1 MEKKCPNDWQRD
13 LLLLFLLI
21 GLFFCIGLGAR
32 PYITPS
38 EARYIEIPRQML
50 VTGDFLT
57 PHINGVQYFE
67 KPPLFYWLQT
77 FFLSF
82 GSDEFF
88 GRIATT
94 LFVTLTCLVTYA
106 TGRLLYGRNAGLLAA
121 SALAT
126 SVMGYGLSRV
136 AMLDAPVTLFLTCT
150 IASFIAAQI
159 TKQKKF
165 YYFMYVAAALAVMT
179 KGLIGIVIPAMVIG
193 GWIVFTKN
201 WKILKEARLFTGTL
215 LFLAIAA
222 PWHIL
227 MAMKHPEFADF
238 YFIHEHFERF
248 LSDEHKRTAPWWFF
262 IAVTLAG
269 TMPWILLLTP
279 LPLVGFF
286 LFIISIYSANNVDTK
301 YFKDSDV
308 LKKKQNHDWKY
319 FCSDIMDKEDSL
331 FLKLWIILPLI
342 FFSLSHS
349 KLIPYIF
356 PIFPPIFI
364 FIGKQL
370 ANWWEMPIAPKKLQ
384 ANTIFLFVIVWI
396 TFLVWLLV
404 YSVGKETSSISLA
417 SVLPILLVALALF
430 IEAVTDSTSGKKLI
444 TLIMVFGAT
453 LGLTANYVAPQFDK
467 RTIKS
472 LIEPLN
478 KELKAD
484 DMVVAYNSYWQDLP
498 VYLNRNVTIAGWTGE
513 LGFGT
518 QYTPNAKDWM
528 ISLDEFWTKCTES
541 KNNVYI
547 FMNEEDHKNIKP
559 YTGCELHELSRYGK
573 TILLKK
579 DLSK

>member
-1 MEKKCPNDWQRD
+1 MMINKNSYWYDS
-13 LLLLFLLI
+13 LILFIAI
-21 GLFFCIGLGAR
+21 GLFFCIGLDAR

-50 VTGDFLT
+50 ATGDFLT

-67 KPPLFYWLQT
+67 KPPLFYWLQA

-82 GSDEFF
+82 GDNEFF

-94 LFVTLTCLVTYA
+94 LVVTLTCLVTYA
-106 TGRLLYGRNAGLLAA
+106 TGRLIYGRTAGLLAA
-121 SALAT
+121 GALAT

-150 IASFIAAQI
+150 IASFIAAQK
-159 TKQKKF
+159 TGQKKF

-193 GWIVFTKN
+193 CWIMFTKN

-227 MAMKHPEFADF
+227 MAIKHPEFADF
-238 YFIHEHFERF
+238 YFIHEHFTRF
-248 LSDEHKRTAPWWFF
+248 LSDEHKRTAPWWLF

-269 TMPWILLLTP
+269 AMPWILLLTP
-279 LPLVGFF
+279 LLYWRY
-286 LFIISIYSANNVDTK
+286 IISLLSLFSGYWYSNEYRASNDAA
-301 YFKDSDV
+301 SS
-308 LKKKQNHDWKY
+308 KKQATDWDS
-319 FCSDIMDKEDSL
+319 FCANILDKNFTL
-331 FLKLWIILPLI
+331 FLNLWIFLPLI
-342 FFSLSHS
+342 FFSFSNS

-356 PIFPPIFI
+356 PIFSPIFI
-364 FIGKQL
+364 FIGKHL
-370 ANWWEMPIAPKKLQ
+370 ADWWEMPIAPKQLKI
-384 ANTIFLFVIVWI
+384 NTTVIFTLTWGCCFLALIAAKSFTILLYGFVP
-396 TFLVWLLV
+396 
-404 YSVGKETSSISLA
+404 A
-417 SVLPILLVALALF
+417 LLVAIILF
-430 IEAVTDSTSGKKLI
+430 VKPITNKTSAKHLIKLI
-444 TLIMVFGAT
+444 IVFGAT
-453 LGLTANYVAPQFDK
+453 LGLTANYIASDFDK

-472 LIEPLN
+472 LVEPLN
-478 KELKAD
+478 KKLKAD

-513 LGFGT
+513 LSFGT
-518 QYTPNAKDWM
+518 QHTPNAKDWM
-528 ISLDEFWTKCTES
+528 ISLDEFWTKCAES
-541 KNNVYI
+541 KNNVYV
-547 FMNEEDHKNIKP
+547 FMNEEDHQNIKP
-559 YTGCELHELSRYGK
+559 HTGCELHEMSRYGK

-579 DLSK
+579 DLTK